1 MATDSHLFTRRDKL
15 ETDGWYPVEGKR
27 WKKGTAEAVPLYE
40 GKMVQVYDHRAAHIT
55 VNPDNTF
62 RAAQQRPTSIAEHTN
77 AAFLAEPQ
85 YWVAATEMP
94 ASMPAGGCIAFK
106 DVTSP
111 TNMRTVIA
119 AWIPYAGAGHTL
131 PLLLPDEAL
140 PPERY
145 MEFAPLLL
153 ANLNSFALDFLAR
166 QKVQGQHLMLYVLE
180 QLPLIRPE
188 QFEQSCSVGAA
199 PGRDSRAGRA
209 PTKDTT
215 LADFVRNEV
224 LRLSYTAHD
233 LEPFARDM
241 GYDGA
246 PFKWDETDRLHRLAR
261 LDALFFN
268 LYGINRD
275 DAAYILD
282 TFPIVREQDIKA
294 HGRFLTKDLI
304 LAYMNA
310 VAAGDFTTVVQV

>member
-1 MATDSHLFTRRDKL
+1 
-15 ETDGWYPVEGKR
+15 
-27 WKKGTAEAVPLYE
+27 
-40 GKMVQVYDHRAAHIT
+40 MVQVYDHRAAHII

-62 RAAQQRPTSIAEHTN
+62 RAAQQRPTSIAEHADST
-77 AAFLAEPQ
+77 FLAEPQ

-94 ASMPAGGCIAFK
+94 TSMPASGCIAFK

-119 AWIPYAGAGHTL
+119 AWIPYTGAGHTL

-145 MEFAPLLL
+145 IEFAPLLL

-188 QFEQSCSVGAA
+188 QFESSSGHQ
-199 PGRDSRAGRA
+199 
-209 PTKDTT
+209 TI
-215 LADFVRNEV
+215 ADFVRGEV
-224 LRLSYTAHD
+224 LHLSYTSQD
-233 LEPFARDM
+233 LAPFARDL
-241 GYDGA
+241 GYEGA
-246 PFKWDETDRLHRLAR
+246 PFKWDEVDRRHRLAR

-268 LYGINRD
+268 LYGLSRD

-282 TFPIVREQDIKA
+282 TFPIVREQDEKA
-294 HGRFLTKDLI
+294 HGRYLTKELI

-310 VAAGDFTTVVQV
+310 VAAGDFTTVVRV